1 MMRFCIALWWL
12 ICVSVSPALA
22 QLYRWTDDAG
32 KIHITDNPATIPPVY
47 RERARSSTSEA
58 PAADTNADTPAV
70 APSPRPRPPAPSQ
83 PLSQDARA
91 AVVAQIQE
99 LQQQISTARQER
111 QTSLEQ
117 LRDER
122 PIHATPEFVRQR
134 RQIAEAGRALLTA
147 EQQIDTLSAA
157 LEQAQQQLQAQ
168 QPPAAPSPTGFD
180 TEGHDATYWQ
190 RRLGAVRDRMSQAQA
205 QRRDLLSQ
213 LAAAAGEEQRAAE
226 RQGRALLQLAQALQQ
241 AEQDI
246 DAAATALQAVK
257 QEALVAGAPAAWLQ

>member
-12 ICVSVSPALA
+12 VWVSVSPALA

-32 KIHITDNPATIPPVY
+32 KIHITDNPATIPPAY

-58 PAADTNADTPAV
+58 PAADTNATPPAV
-70 APSPRPRPPAPSQ
+70 APSSPRLPTPSQ
-83 PLSQDARA
+83 PLSQDASA
-91 AVVAQIQE
+91 AVVSQIQE
-99 LQQQISTARQER
+99 LQQQITTARQER
-111 QTSLEQ
+111 QAHLEQ

-134 RQIAEAGRALLTA
+134 RQIAEAGRALLTV

-157 LEQAQQQLQAQ
+157 LEQAQQQLQARQ
-168 QPPAAPSPTGFD
+168 TPAAQSPTGFD
-180 TEGHDATYWQ
+180 KEGQDETYWQ
-190 RRLGAVRDRMSQAQA
+190 RRLRAVRDRMSQAQA

-213 LAAAAGEEQRAAE
+213 LGAAAGEEQRVAE
-226 RQGRALLQLAQALQQ
+226 RQGRTLLQLAQALQQ

-246 DAAATALQAVK
+246 DAAEAALQAIK
-257 QEALVAGAPAAWLQ
+257 QEALVVGAPAAWLQ